1 MLTSEDNVFSFKME
15 KCDKAKKEIKSFQ
28 NRKEEINCPYLQM
41 IMIVYVKYF
50 KESTREIL
58 GPTCEFSKVA
68 EYMHNV

>member
-15 KCDKAKKEIKSFQ
+15 KCDKAKKEIKFLEQ
-28 NRKEEINCPYLQM
+28 KGRNKLPVFADD
-41 IMIVYVKYF
+41 MIVYVEYS

-68 EYMHNV
+68 EYTDNV